1 MRKRIVV
8 AAALVGLAAI
18 VPAAV
23 ALAGKSKSDLAAAKK
38 ATARFHDVD
47 KVVAAGYAEL
57 HDAKDI
63 ACIDLAGEG
72 GMGVHYVNGKLVED
86 AVLDPKRPEALVYEP
101 RGDGLRLAAAEYIVF
116 ESVWKKAEPPA
127 LFGRTFDYVAAG
139 NRYGLPPFW
148 ALHAWLWKPNPT
160 GTLMAWNPR
169 VTC

>member
-1 MRKRIVV
+1 
-8 AAALVGLAAI
+8 
-18 VPAAV
+18 
-23 ALAGKSKSDLAAAKK
+23 
-38 ATARFHDVD
+38 
-47 KVVAAGYAEL
+47 
-57 HDAKDI
+57 
-63 ACIDLAGEG
+63 
-72 GMGVHYVNGKLVED
+72 MGVHYVNGKLVED
-86 AVLDPKRPEALVYEP
+86 ACSSTRRGPEALVYEP